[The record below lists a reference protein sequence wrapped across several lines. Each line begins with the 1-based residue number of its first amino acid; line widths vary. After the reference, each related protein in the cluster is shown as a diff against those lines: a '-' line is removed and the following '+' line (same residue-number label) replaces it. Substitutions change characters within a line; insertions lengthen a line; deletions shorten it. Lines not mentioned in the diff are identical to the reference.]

1 MKVYDLG
8 ERTAV
13 FGENIIKL
21 CNSLP
26 RTVVT
31 TPLIYQLV
39 KCGTSVGANYSEAD
53 NAESDRDFKHKIGIC
68 KKESKESHFFLRM
81 MKTAT
86 PEMIEKLQE
95 LYQEANELN
104 LIFNSIYNK
113 IQVTK

>member
-68 KKESKESHFFLRM
+68 KKEAKESRFFLRM
-81 MKTAT
+81 MQTAT

-95 LYQEANELN
+95 LNQEANELN
-104 LIFNSIYNK
+104 LIFNSISN
-113 IQVTK
+113 

>member
-13 FGENIIKL
+13 FDENIIKL

-39 KCGTSVGANYSEAD
+39 KFGTSVGANYSEAD

-68 KKESKESHFFLRM
+68 KKEAKESRFFL
-81 MKTAT
+81 
-86 PEMIEKLQE
+86 
-95 LYQEANELN
+95 
-104 LIFNSIYNK
+104 
-113 IQVTK
+113 

>member
-1 MKVYDLG
+1 MKVYNLS

-26 RTVVT
+26 RTVVA

-39 KCGTSVGANYSEAD
+39 KCGTSVGANYAEAD
-53 NAESDRDFKHKIGIC
+53 NAESTRDFRHKVGIC
-68 KKESKESHFFLRM
+68 KKEAKESKFFLRM

-86 PEMIEKLQE
+86 PEKASDIDILLQE
-95 LYQEANELN
+95 AHELN
-104 LIFNSIYNK
+104 LILNTIFNKSPI
-113 IQVTK
+113 I

>member
-53 NAESDRDFKHKIGIC
+53 NAESDRDFRHKIGIC
-68 KKESKESHFFLRM
+68 KKEAKESRFFLRM
-81 MKTAT
+81 MQTAT

-113 IQVTK
+113 IQVSK

>member
-68 KKESKESHFFLRM
+68 KKESKESRFFLRM

-113 IQVTK
+113 THITK

>member
-1 MKVYDLG
+1 MKVYDLS

-26 RTVVT
+26 RTVVI

-39 KCGTSVGANYSEAD
+39 KCGTSVGANYAEAD
-53 NAESDRDFKHKIGIC
+53 NAESDRDFRHKIGIC
-68 KKESKESHFFLRM
+68 KKEAKETLFFLRM

-95 LYQEANELN
+95 LHQEANELN

-113 IQVTK
+113 IHVTK

>member
-1 MKVYDLG
+1 MTVFDLS
-8 ERTAV
+8 ERTAI

-39 KCGTSVGANYSEAD
+39 KCGTSVGANYAEAD
-53 NAESDRDFKHKIGIC
+53 NAESDKDFRHKIGIC
-68 KKESKESHFFLRM
+68 KKEAKESKFFLRM

-86 PEMIEKLQE
+86 PEMIERIEVLH
-95 LYQEANELN
+95 QEANELN
-104 LIFNSIYNK
+104 LIFNSIFNK
-113 IQVTK
+113 VRVTR

>member
-1 MKVYDLG
+1 MKVYDLS
-8 ERTAV
+8 ERTAI

-39 KCGTSVGANYSEAD
+39 KCGTSVGANYAEAD
-53 NAESDRDFKHKIGIC
+53 NAESTRDFRHKIGIC
-68 KKESKESHFFLRM
+68 KKEAKESRFFLRM

-86 PEMIEKLQE
+86 PEKTSDIEILLQE
-95 LYQEANELN
+95 AHELN
-104 LIFNSIYNK
+104 LIMNTIFNKSP
-113 IQVTK
+113 VS